1 MDGATLQGKI
11 YKGYAMAAGKIG
23 IAHTQYRP
31 LSATAPLANQI
42 GSVLSHFRVDDKFA
56 KPNVYG
62 KALWLA
68 YLDGRLTKVGD
79 YLIGPSGTFF
89 IAAQQ
94 ALLPILVVNCNHTIT
109 LSRVAPPTGVGGL
122 GYDADTPAAE
132 TAYMTGWPASI
143 LKGAKGEANEV
154 GLPGDV
160 RQPWWDCLLPAF
172 PGVLVEPADIVFD
185 EQGNRYITSV
195 CELTD
200 LGWRLTLQ
208 EAVT

>member
-23 IAHTQYRP
+23 VAHTQYRP
-31 LSATAPLANQI
+31 LSPTAPLANQI
-42 GSVLSHFRVDDKFA
+42 GSVLAHFRVDNKFA
-56 KPNVYG
+56 KPNLYG

-68 YLDGRLTKVGD
+68 YLDGRVTQVGD

-109 LSRVAPPTGVGGL
+109 LSRVAAPTGVGGL
-122 GYDADTPAAE
+122 GYNADIPASE

-143 LKGAKGEANEV
+143 LKGAM
-154 GLPGDV
+154 LI
-160 RQPWWDCLLPAF
+160 RH
-172 PGVLVEPADIVFD
+172 
-185 EQGNRYITSV
+185 
-195 CELTD
+195 
-200 LGWRLTLQ
+200 
-208 EAVT
+208 